1 MKMQE
6 SDLRPIS
13 TFQNIIEYDKNTY
26 DLLVLELTA
35 TSNALL
41 PNLQSLPYFID
52 KIAYLR
58 QKFEKNHDLIERF
71 GRDQL
76 SDYNKNHRE
85 AMILIEKGIIA
96 YLAKNTYL
104 KLHSENFKNITED
117 FLKLSYS
124 KIILDNNLRLIFG
137 MLELELNKGSST
149 SQALN
154 KVMTLP
160 EALSEESGIK
170 IVHSIYK
177 NEEFINFIMMNID
190 QALTC
195 LSLLDTLRSSGLRDE
210 IGMEFYIASVNH
222 LLKEQ
227 IDCHDK
233 VFSHFVK
240 KGNLNDVI
248 AKIHSESLLTPG
260 LDPVCMTDSITAK
273 NLFSI

>member
-96 YLAKNTYL
+96 YLAKNTS
-104 KLHSENFKNITED
+104 KLF
-117 FLKLSYS
+117 
-124 KIILDNNLRLIFG
+124 
-137 MLELELNKGSST
+137 
-149 SQALN
+149 
-154 KVMTLP
+154 
-160 EALSEESGIK
+160 
-170 IVHSIYK
+170 
-177 NEEFINFIMMNID
+177 
-190 QALTC
+190 
-195 LSLLDTLRSSGLRDE
+195 
-210 IGMEFYIASVNH
+210 
-222 LLKEQ
+222 
-227 IDCHDK
+227 
-233 VFSHFVK
+233 
-240 KGNLNDVI
+240 
-248 AKIHSESLLTPG
+248 
-260 LDPVCMTDSITAK
+260 
-273 NLFSI
+273 